1 MLDIVVPL
9 SCVIVPIPLIPMFAM
24 IMVRPAVPQINANTN
39 IDFRLGINRGI
50 SEKHPCNT

>member
-39 IDFRLGINRGI
+39 IDFRLGINRGAT
-50 SEKHPCNT
+50 EKHPCNT